1 VPRPNESIDLLHGV
15 AILLVVALMFA
26 LVTGLSL
33 ALSYYVIESLIERP
47 FNRLG
52 HVLASNVRRPSAIE
66 TIA

>member
-1 VPRPNESIDLLHGV
+1 V